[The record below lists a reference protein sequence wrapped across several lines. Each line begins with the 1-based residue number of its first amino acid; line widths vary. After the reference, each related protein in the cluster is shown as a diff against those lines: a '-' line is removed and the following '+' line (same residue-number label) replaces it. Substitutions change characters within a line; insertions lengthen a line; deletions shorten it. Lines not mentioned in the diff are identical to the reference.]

1 MPGYENEDNTL
12 QIKEKI
18 TERTTPFFV
27 LQVTARS
34 AADILGIQ
42 PNSAILFYRKIRM
55 VISIIWSWLPMR
67 FLRTLSSWTKA
78 ISADGVKAGVV
89 AVRQEKWL
97 SSVS

>member
-1 MPGYENEDNTL
+1 M
-12 QIKEKI
+12 QITNCKLSKRVQKKLLE
-18 TERTTPFFV
+18 FFV

-55 VISIIWSWLPMR
+55 VISLIWPWLPMR
-67 FLRTLSSWTKA
+67 FSRALSSWTKA

-97 SSVS
+97 SSAS